1 MLNDKT
7 EKKKLKNKTKL
18 ELKGL
23 TYQAHDIGNK
33 NEITTKKASYN
44 KL

>member
-1 MLNDKT
+1 MIKL
-7 EKKKLKNKTKL
+7 KKKQLKNKTKL
-18 ELKGL
+18 ELKEL
-23 TYQAHDIGNK
+23 IYQAHDIGNK